1 MENRKSKIFVKNYNS
16 IVWST
21 SKFN

>member
-1 MENRKSKIFVKNYNS
+1 MENRKSEIFVKNYNS